1 MGLMIESISQLGS
14 AFFGLTSD
22 IAPEARAALF
32 KQIHEM
38 VFHGKGGYDWN
49 TIYNMPIWL
58 RKFTFTQIQNFYKE
72 EEEAIKNKGKKG
84 SQTVISSDGQV
95 KAPEFLQKAQ
105 EQHNAPPQSPTKR
118 PVSYK

>member
-1 MGLMIESISQLGS
+1 MGST
-14 AFFGLTSD
+14 FFGLTSD
-22 IAPEARAALF
+22 IAPQARAALF
-32 KQIHEM
+32 KQIHEI

-72 EEEAIKNKGKKG
+72 EEEAIKNKGKG
-84 SQTVISSDGQV
+84 GNQTVIGTDGHI
-95 KAPEFLQKAQ
+95 KAPEFMQKNN
-105 EQHNAPPQSPTKR
+105 EQKPNPQPFPTKR